1 MQELYIDRQPC
12 DLDENTI
19 ITLDIK
25 SNIFTMVDKIES
37 NRTYS
42 VELPRT
48 DTNMRIVGNSDLLGA
63 NTIAPY
69 TAHTCT
75 YISDG
80 IRLIDEGT
88 AYIMSIGERIRLSVV
103 WGVKD
108 TLQSILTGEVKITD
122 LEANAV
128 LAYTYVNTNSTYN
141 TMQDLLD
148 AGYIY
153 AEHDN
158 IKLPEDR
165 HHETDVDIR
174 TFAYNTYRHPIVP
187 VVRVPW
193 LLSLVTS
200 QYGIGFDMP
209 VSVQNIVDRMVVF
222 VSGTNVTEKSVS
234 GTELV
239 ASSTNENI
247 IYSTNGLSVDVT
259 TASLEFTN
267 EDDTAINV
275 GDNVNRF
282 KVVADTTCY
291 VSVSSYTLQGSISM
305 TPNNIELLG
314 KLLNTP
320 IFAHNIT
327 QGDYKRICLPTMT
340 ADGVS
345 VFKVNELL
353 QWQGQTKTIVFTYNG
368 AVEVQMSDGDV
379 LRLWHPA
386 ITYSGMWDALNF
398 TMDWQTGGTLSIAYD
413 IPDKMTVG
421 LDYDIMAN
429 LPDVKV
435 IDLLKHI
442 AVVTGCFVRS
452 LKADASVLE
461 FVPIADVYSNSA
473 KDWSDRLLSARTATA
488 DAVAFTFGDY
498 AQVNHYKYKEN
509 DALLYNHDGQISI
522 GNGQLAN
529 ETDVFTSVF
538 SAVDRFKTQPPL
550 TLKGSCPYIALPSD
564 WYDVY
569 TGEKTAPVTDA
580 EKLCEGT
587 PPSTIAL
594 VTHVEHHNADNT
606 IDYYDVISDN
616 TEVDLQAVLDTKY
629 PQMYATLNNC
639 KVITE
644 RMMLSDID
652 IRDFVEDTPVYLSKY
667 GQTFAVLEIKRTSGN
682 IAEVKMIMLTTN

>member
-1 MQELYIDRQPC
+1 MQELYIDRQLC
-12 DLDENTI
+12 DLDENTV
-19 ITLDIK
+19 ITLSIK
-25 SNIFTMVDKIES
+25 SNIFTMIDKIES

-48 DTNMRIVGNSDLLGA
+48 DTNMRIIGNCDLLGA

-80 IRLIDEGT
+80 IRIIDEGT

-108 TLQSILTGEVKITD
+108 TLQSILSGDVKITD

-128 LAYTYVNTNSTYN
+128 LPYTYVNANSTYASMSAL
-141 TMQDLLD
+141 TS

-153 AEHDN
+153 ANHDN

-165 HHETDVDIR
+165 HHESDVDIR

-187 VVRVPW
+187 LVRVPW

-200 QYGIGFDMP
+200 QYGIGFNMP
-209 VSVQNIVDRMVVF
+209 VAVQNIVDRMVIF

-239 ASSTNENI
+239 ASSTSESI
-247 IYSTNGLSVDVT
+247 LYSTNGLTIKIT
-259 TASLEFTN
+259 TASLEFTK
-267 EDDTAINV
+267 EDGTALNV
-275 GDNVNRF
+275 GDSVNRI

-291 VSVSSYTLQGSISM
+291 VAVSSYTLQGSIDM
-305 TPNNIELLG
+305 TANNIDLLG

-320 IFAHNIT
+320 IFANNVT
-327 QGDYKRICLPTMT
+327 QGEYKRICLPTMSVG
-340 ADGVS
+340 GVD
-345 VFKVNELL
+345 VYKVSELL
-353 QWQGQTKTIVFTYNG
+353 QWQGQTKTVVFTYNG
-368 AVEVQMSDGDV
+368 SLEVQTSANDV

-386 ITYSGMWDALNF
+386 ISYVGIWDALNF
-398 TMDWQTGGTLSIAYD
+398 TMNWQTGGTLSVSYD

-421 LDYDIMAN
+421 LNYDIMAN
-429 LPDVKV
+429 LPDVKI

-452 LKADASVLE
+452 LKADSSVLE
-461 FVPIADVYSNSA
+461 FVPIADVFSNSA
-473 KDWSDRLLSARTATA
+473 TDWSDRLIHERTVTA
-488 DAVAFTFGDY
+488 DNVAFTFGDY
-498 AQVNHYKYKEN
+498 AQVNNYKYKEN
-509 DALLYNHDGQISI
+509 DALLYNHNGLISI
-522 GNGQLAN
+522 LNGQLAK

-538 SAVDRFKTQPPL
+538 SAVDRFKTPVGFP
-550 TLKGSCPYIALPSD
+550 TMFGSSPYIAMPSD

-569 TGEKTAPVTDA
+569 TGEKTAPATDA

-587 PPSTIAL
+587 PPPTIAL
-594 VTHVEHHNADNT
+594 VTHVQHGA
-606 IDYYDVISDN
+606 DYYDVISNN
-616 TEVDLQAVLDTKY
+616 TEVDLQSVLDTKY

-652 IRDFVEDTPVYLSKY
+652 IRDFAEDTPVYLGKY
-667 GQTFAVLEIKRTSGN
+667 GQIFAVLEIKRTTGN
-682 IAEVKMIMLTTN
+682 IAEVTMIMLTTN